1 MWLFK
6 QDHFLEKLYDPKMI
20 FPDHDVW
27 AATENQDLP
36 KQKSEKIMLM
46 VRPGLLLSKCENW
59 YVVQRPVTRQQ
70 HNFPALH
77 LSDMT
82 AMFVSHA

>member
-36 KQKSEKIMLM
+36 KQKSEKIY
-46 VRPGLLLSKCENW
+46 VNGKNW
-59 YVVQRPVTRQQ
+59 AVAVEV
-70 HNFPALH
+70 
-77 LSDMT
+77 
-82 AMFVSHA
+82 